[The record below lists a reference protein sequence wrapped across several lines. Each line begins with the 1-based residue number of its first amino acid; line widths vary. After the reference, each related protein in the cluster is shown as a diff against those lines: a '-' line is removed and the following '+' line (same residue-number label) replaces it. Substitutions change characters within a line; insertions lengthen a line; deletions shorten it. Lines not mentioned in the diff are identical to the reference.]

1 MNKWISVNERL
12 PERELLERMHRFPKI
27 SLLID
32 CKACKERAACDQ
44 VPYDC
49 PLDEPP
55 LKYPRII
62 KESGYTAYFME
73 IQPLGDGLELPI
85 YRFPGGS
92 RCVDFPS
99 ACEVIEW

>member
-1 MNKWISVNERL
+1 MNTRPGGHEG
-12 PERELLERMHRFPKI
+12 REEIQMFDIHSFANWSR
-27 SLLID
+27 ID

-99 ACEVIEW
+99 ACEVIKW

>member
-1 MNKWISVNERL
+1 MFDIHSFANWSR
-12 PERELLERMHRFPKI
+12 
-27 SLLID
+27 ID

-44 VPYDC
+44 VPYEC

-73 IQPLGDGLELPI
+73 IRPLGMASNCLCTVSPAVRAAWI
-85 YRFPGGS
+85 FPAPAKS
-92 RCVDFPS
+92 
-99 ACEVIEW
+99 

>member
-1 MNKWISVNERL
+1 MFDIHSFANWSR
-12 PERELLERMHRFPKI
+12 
-27 SLLID
+27 ID

-73 IQPLGDGLELPI
+73 IRPGDGLELPM

-99 ACEVIEW
+99 ACEVIKVVERGKQNGLFD

>member
-1 MNKWISVNERL
+1 MFDIHSFVDWSR
-12 PERELLERMHRFPKI
+12 
-27 SLLID
+27 ID

-55 LKYPRII
+55 HKYPRII

-73 IQPLGDGLELPI
+73 IQPLGDGLEMPV
-85 YRFPGGS
+85 YRFPGGP
-92 RCVDFPS
+92 RCVDFPGT
-99 ACEVIEW
+99 CEVIEW

>member
-1 MNKWISVNERL
+1 MFDIHSFANWSR
-12 PERELLERMHRFPKI
+12 
-27 SLLID
+27 ID

-62 KESGYTAYFME
+62 KESGYTAYFM
-73 IQPLGDGLELPI
+73 
-85 YRFPGGS
+85 
-92 RCVDFPS
+92 
-99 ACEVIEW
+99 